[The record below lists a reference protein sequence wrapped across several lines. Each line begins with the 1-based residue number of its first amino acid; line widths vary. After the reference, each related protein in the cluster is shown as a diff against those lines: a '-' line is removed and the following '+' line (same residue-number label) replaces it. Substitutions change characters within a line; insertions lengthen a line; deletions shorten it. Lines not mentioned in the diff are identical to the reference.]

1 VHGLD
6 EIDHGS
12 IDLAQRADRD
22 ERAQS
27 DEGCREQRDADQR

>member
-6 EIDHGS
+6 EIDHGA

-22 ERAQS
+22 ERAES